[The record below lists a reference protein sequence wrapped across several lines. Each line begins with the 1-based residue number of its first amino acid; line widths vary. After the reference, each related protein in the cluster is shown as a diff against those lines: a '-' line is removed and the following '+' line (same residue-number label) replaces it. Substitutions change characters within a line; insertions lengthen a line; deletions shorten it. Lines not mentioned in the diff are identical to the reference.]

1 MKYQYTAKVKEGE
14 ITRGVLEAKDKEAA
28 AESLS
33 AKGLTPISVIEEEKS
48 ENFFKRLNDKTT
60 FIPFKEKVLLT
71 RQLSTLISAGIPLSQ
86 TMHILSQ
93 QIENK
98 KLKKAIDEISIDIEG
113 GLLLSKALER
123 QEKIFSPLVINMVR
137 AGEVG
142 GILDESLDR
151 VSTEMEKEHQLV
163 SEIKGAMIYPIA
175 ILVLTVGVLA
185 FMIIYLIPQMT
196 GIFAS
201 LGSGLPSNLQA
212 LLSLSTF
219 LKNFGI
225 FVLAGLVGL
234 VFWFRNLLQKN
245 QKVRR
250 VWHLILMKLPVLGKI
265 IIKINIS
272 RFTRNLSS
280 LLSSGVTVLE
290 AMEVGAD
297 SLKNEIFKK
306 EIYDAIEKVKNGT
319 TISDSLKDSPY
330 FPVVV
335 TQTIA
340 VGEET
345 GSTDKILMKLTE
357 YYENEVSTLTKG
369 LSDLLL
375 PFMMIIIGITVGLL
389 FYSVI
394 VPLSQISD
402 FVG

>member
-14 ITRGVLEAKDKEAA
+14 ITKGVIEAKNKETAA
-28 AESLS
+28 DNLS

-48 ENFFKRLNDKTT
+48 ENFFKRLNDRTT

-98 KLKKAIDEISIDIEG
+98 KLKKAIDEVSIDIEG

-201 LGSGLPSNLQA
+201 LGSGLPSNLKA

-225 FVLAGLVGL
+225 FVLLGFVGAI
-234 VFWFRNLLQKN
+234 FWFRKVLDKN
-245 QKVRR
+245 KKVRK

-297 SLKNEIFKK
+297 SLKNEVFKK

-319 TISDSLKDSPY
+319 SISDSLKDSPY

>member
-1 MKYQYTAKVKEGE
+1 MKYQYTAKIKEGQ
-14 ITRGVLEAKDKEAA
+14 ITKGVLEAKDKEAA

-33 AKGLTPISVIEEEKS
+33 AKGITPISLIEENKS
-48 ENFFKRLNDKTT
+48 ENFFKRINDKTT
-60 FIPFKEKVLLT
+60 IIPFKEKVLLT

-86 TMHILSQ
+86 TMHILGQ

-98 KLKKAIDEISIDIEG
+98 KLKKAIEEVTLDIEG
-113 GLLLSKALER
+113 GLLLSKALEK
-123 QEKIFSPLVINMVR
+123 QGKIFTPMVINMVK

-142 GILDESLDR
+142 GILDESLER
-151 VSTEMEKEHQLV
+151 VSTEMEKEHQLI
-163 SEIKGAMIYPIA
+163 SEIRGAMIYPIA
-175 ILVLTVGVLA
+175 ILVLTVAVLA

-196 GIFAS
+196 AIFAS
-201 LGSGLPSNLQA
+201 LGSGLPSNLKA
-212 LLSLSTF
+212 LLALSTF

-225 FVLAGLVGL
+225 LVLAAAVGG
-234 VFWFRNLLQKN
+234 VFAFRRLLEKN
-245 QKVRR
+245 IKVRTI
-250 VWHLILMKLPVLGKI
+250 WHKALMKIPVLGKI
-265 IIKINIS
+265 IKKINIS

-297 SLKNEIFKK
+297 SLKNEVYKK
-306 EIYDAIEKVKNGT
+306 EIYDSIEKVKNGT

-402 FVG
+402 FV